1 MVNRIIRDDPSKGDM
16 HNRQALS
23 PSLFS
28 EALKDYDM
36 WPIYLIGLTWSI
48 PEIPS
53 NSYITL
59 IIESLGFD
67 TFQTNL
73 LTVPGYLLFIIQVPL
88 WTWVSEKLNNRFAV
102 VLVSQIWCLPI
113 LIALEV
119 LPGGQAHTWA
129 RYALN
134 IMLIYRTS
142 DAPYYYTGNKVLI
155 AIAVFNV
162 SLILAAKAYY
172 IWRNKVRERKWSG
185 MNATEKEAY
194 LDGFIGAGRGENGGE
209 VALNGARG
217 GNKRLDF
224 RFVH

>member
-1 MVNRIIRDDPSKGDM
+1 MYVCITLDHQETKLTSLDLPHLRCALLLHVSSPLFYPFPSRPPDTFY
-16 HNRQALS
+16 H
-23 PSLFS
+23 LFS
-28 EALKDYDM
+28 LQ
-36 WPIYLIGLTWSI
+36 LTQ
-48 PEIPS
+48 
-53 NSYITL
+53 
-59 IIESLGFD
+59 D
-67 TFQTNL
+67 
-73 LTVPGYLLFIIQVPL
+73 
-88 WTWVSEKLNNRFAV
+88 R
-102 VLVSQIWCLPI
+102 
-113 LIALEV
+113 
-119 LPGGQAHTWA
+119 
-129 RYALN
+129 
-134 IMLIYRTS
+134 
-142 DAPYYYTGNKVLI
+142 GNKVLI

>member
-23 PSLFS
+23 FSLFW
-28 EALKDYDM
+28 EAIKDYDM
-36 WPIYLIGLTWSI
+36 WPIYLLGVTWSL

-73 LTVPGYLLFIIQVPL
+73 LTVPGYVLFIIQLVV
-88 WTWVSEKLNNRFAV
+88 WTWMSEKINNRFGI
-102 VLVSQIWCLPI
+102 VLVCQLWMLPI

-119 LPGGQAHTWA
+119 LPPSAAYTWA

-134 IMLIYRTS
+134 IMLVGFPYIHPILGECRLFTAGGWRNWVIDTNSGYDVSQRGFCPYTDCGNRIVQHVRTGVEYHCCKRTYTLSITPMYSLSTIYR
-142 DAPYYYTGNKVLI
+142 
-155 AIAVFNV
+155 
-162 SLILAAKAYY
+162 
-172 IWRNKVRERKWSG
+172 
-185 MNATEKEAY
+185 
-194 LDGFIGAGRGENGGE
+194 GG
-209 VALNGARG
+209 
-217 GNKRLDF
+217 
-224 RFVH
+224 